1 MVKTLVMLFL
11 IGQFAMTPE
20 RQAAMDQAAI
30 VIRSEQGKI
39 TAAQKEQVRIA
50 DYITKETAAKAK
62 LITDSKAKLG
72 LDSTWS
78 WSDTTN
84 TFVQAK

>member
-1 MVKTLVMLFL
+1 MKLLVTLFL

-20 RQAAMDQAAI
+20 RQAAMDQAA
-30 VIRSEQGKI
+30 VTIRSEQGKI
-39 TAAQKEQVRIA
+39 AAAQKEQARVA
-50 DYITKETAAKAK
+50 DYIVKETAAKAK